1 MTCSSAPTSTTCRW
15 ILRATR
21 FFLEKHTQP
30 VDNVAGVIFHTRI
43 ADANPGEPD
52 AVPTLSNIEI
62 WDTAI
67 GVVIPGLDDQGMK
80 IDKIRIRQT
89 LRQGLLVGKPVGH
102 RCAAVRVTPPA
113 RQITSSP

>member
-1 MTCSSAPTSTTCRW
+1 MTCSSRTNKYNLPLDSKSNQ
-15 ILRATR
+15 IS
-21 FFLEKHTQP
+21 LEKHTQP

-67 GVVIPGLDDQGMK
+67 GVAIPGPG
-80 IDKIRIRQT
+80 R
-89 LRQGLLVGKPVGH
+89 PGH
-102 RCAAVRVTPPA
+102 ED
-113 RQITSSP
+113 